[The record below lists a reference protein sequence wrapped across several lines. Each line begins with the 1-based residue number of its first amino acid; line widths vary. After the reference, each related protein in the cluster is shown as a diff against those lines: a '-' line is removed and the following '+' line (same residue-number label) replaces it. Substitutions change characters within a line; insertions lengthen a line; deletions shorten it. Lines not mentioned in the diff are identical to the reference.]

1 MRTRYGLAAA
11 LAAALLLVPAAGPAS
26 AAGCGLVPRGQPAW
40 ASLARAVAVVASGGT
55 AGGSGEVEVA
65 EGAAGFPVVVTTA
78 GATGTAGAVPAG
90 TCIALAVR
98 GQQVATGR
106 ASERGRFAL
115 AATVPRGAVATVRW
129 APCAGSTDQRDCHNR
144 VAHQHNPNK
153 DEARSGGQG
162 CSGAGDAGPRS

>member
-1 MRTRYGLAAA
+1 MRTRFA
-11 LAAALLLVPAAGPAS
+11 LAAVLAASLLLASGTARAQSSGVVPHG
-26 AAGCGLVPRGQPAW
+26 RPAW
-40 ASLARAVAVVASGGT
+40 ATLARPVAVVADGTGG
-55 AGGSGEVEVA
+55 AGEVEVA